1 MKLSEELEFRG
12 FKAETTI
19 KDIKSLDTRENKQ
32 FYWGA
37 DPSADSLTIG
47 NLAALLMCACFVK
60 HGYKP
65 YLLVGG
71 ATGQIGD
78 PKETGERELKPLEEV
93 EHNKLAI
100 KSQIERVMKNYLELS
115 CDFNKGGSTRGT
127 PCARS
132 AEGTSTLGDVSRQ
145 DPMLKLQLLDNLD
158 WFKDIKYLD
167 FLRTIGK
174 AFSMTQLL
182 DRKFIQNRIGEG
194 GSGISYAEFSYTLIQ
209 GYDFYHLY
217 KECGVALQLCG
228 ADQFGNCSSGIH
240 LIKSLEK
247 AEADV
252 WSTPLVIDPASGR
265 KFGKSEGNAVWLA
278 SEGPNSTT
286 VFDFYQFWLNQP
298 DDSVEYLMKFYT
310 LYSKEEIEDI
320 LSEHKKAPEHRLAQK
335 ALAKS
340 VTEIV
345 HGVEKAA
352 AAESASEKLFDKSY
366 IIVPEDADN
375 FAGIFPEYKKGPA
388 LDILADSGLATSK
401 SDARKLIKAGAIS
414 MNGEKLTDE
423 NVEIT
428 MQGILKKGKNKFIII
443 K

>member
-19 KDIKSLDTRENKQ
+19 KDIESLDTRKNKQ

-78 PKETGERELKPLEEV
+78 PKETGERELKSLDEV
-93 EHNKLAI
+93 EHNKHAI

-115 CDFNKGGSTRGT
+115 CDFNKGGSTRGN

-217 KECGVALQLCG
+217 KEYGVALQLCG

-320 LSEHKKAPEHRLAQK
+320 LREHKKAPEHRLAQK

-345 HGVEKAA
+345 HGVNKAA
-352 AAESASEKLFDKSY
+352 QAIKATEAIFGGDYNNVDDFSEIFIKTDYKDDFLACLVELGLVKS
-366 IIVPEDADN
+366 
-375 FAGIFPEYKKGPA
+375 KGE
-388 LDILADSGLATSK
+388 
-401 SDARKLIKAGAIS
+401 ARKLIEAKAIS
-414 MNGEKLTDE
+414 YNGEKISLDFVPKE
-423 NVEIT
+423 SGLV
-428 MQGILKKGKNKFIII
+428 KKGKNKIAII
-443 K
+443 KV